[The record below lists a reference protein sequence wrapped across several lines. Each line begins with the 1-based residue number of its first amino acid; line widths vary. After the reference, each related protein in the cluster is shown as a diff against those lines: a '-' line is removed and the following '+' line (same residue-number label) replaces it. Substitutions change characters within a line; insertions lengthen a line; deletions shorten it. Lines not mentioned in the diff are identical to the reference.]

1 MPYKGS
7 MFKLL
12 SVLGLLLPLLLG
24 CARFRHVEG
33 LEVSLTNMRFTDAT
47 LLETT
52 GEFTLRVEN
61 ESPAPVLLNGAVHK
75 IYLNGLY
82 IGKGLTSQ
90 SLEVPRLGSATQDVT
105 IHLQNLS
112 LATRL
117 RAILEQQA
125 IDYRVAT
132 IFYMD
137 TPRGTRKCSASSQG
151 TLALRDFT
159 PPSRQ
164 LAPP

>member
-1 MPYKGS
+1 MVKV
-7 MFKLL
+7 L
-12 SVLGLLLPLLLG
+12 SAVVLLLPCLLG
-24 CARFRHVEG
+24 CASFRQVEG
-33 LEVSLTNMRFTDAT
+33 LEVNLTHMRFTEAT

-61 ESPAPVLLNGAVHK
+61 ETPAPLLLNGAVHK

-82 IGKGLTSQ
+82 IGKGLTGET
-90 SLEVPRLGSATQDVT
+90 LEVPRLGSATQNVT
-105 IHLQNLS
+105 IHLRNLS

-132 IFYMD
+132 TFYLD
-137 TPRGTRKCSASSQG
+137 TPQGTRKRYANSHG

-159 PPSRQ
+159 PPAGGQ
-164 LAPP
+164 LSPP